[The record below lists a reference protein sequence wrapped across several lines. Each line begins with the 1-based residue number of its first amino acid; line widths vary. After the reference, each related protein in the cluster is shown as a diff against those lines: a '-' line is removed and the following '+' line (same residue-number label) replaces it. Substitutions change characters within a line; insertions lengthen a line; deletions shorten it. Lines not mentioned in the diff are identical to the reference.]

1 MMIIRLLGK
10 ADSELQ
16 KQALRCL
23 LTWQEPHVSLYK
35 EHLERIIDEKTF
47 RSELVSF
54 PLDPETSPIQE
65 SHRALLLPILLPI
78 LLVKM
83 TSRKGRSA
91 RVILSF
97 VFSYILT
104 FDLLQ
109 YIYTKNSP
117 TARRK
122 TIMAYLAGLSGK
134 KEVGLLVDQLTTGFP
149 EDGVEGLSLAKLTGF
164 IRLSEHIY
172 ASMPSGVVPHVHR
185 LISLTIHILR
195 HALSQISA
203 NRPAPS
209 GGAYVEAPITVA
221 LTASPEH
228 VPMEISEPGSTG
240 EHPTASGKR
249 KRKAAASPP
258 ASRGK
263 RRKEE
268 SKPTSPPEEV
278 PAIDDEIPE
287 EEQEEEVI
295 GGAPSKEAGYSTS
308 QWVDLR
314 NHCIRRIG
322 EAVAGIDEI
331 EWVKYLPDF
340 LDLIGPMVPRLSADC
355 RSGPSAVM
363 EALLSIACQVPTV
376 PLLAERGFLEPMF
389 ACLSLPN
396 GVPSLVLPLLD
407 VIEGLISMAQDT
419 PPVDLLT
426 PLASHLLSHLLPG
439 SLSAKRQLRFC
450 YPLSMNGNMLTQGF
464 GDVFPPSPSCFLG
477 L

>member
-1 MMIIRLLGK
+1 MLVDLAGTACLLVQGPFGAYHRRENVPFRVGFFPSRPGNVPYSGIASRTTL
-10 ADSELQ
+10 ADSPPHPPRQDDIAERPFRQ
-16 KQALRCL
+16 GNPFLRIS
-23 LTWQEPHVSLYK
+23 V
-35 EHLERIIDEKTF
+35 RILI
-47 RSELVSF
+47 
-54 PLDPETSPIQE
+54 
-65 SHRALLLPILLPI
+65 
-78 LLVKM
+78 
-83 TSRKGRSA
+83 
-91 RVILSF
+91 
-97 VFSYILT
+97 

-109 YIYTKNSP
+109 KIILIYMKNSP

-134 KEVGLLVDQLTTGFP
+134 EEVGLLVDQLTTGFP

-172 ASMPSGVVPHVHR
+172 ASMPSGVVPHAHR

-195 HALSQISA
+195 HALGQISA
-203 NRPAPS
+203 NRPAQS
-209 GGAYVEAPITVA
+209 GVADVDAPITVA
-221 LTASPEH
+221 STASPEH
-228 VPMEISEPGSTG
+228 VPMEISEPGSNG
-240 EHPTASGKR
+240 EHPTASGRR

-258 ASRGK
+258 TSRGK

-268 SKPTSPPEEV
+268 PKPTSPPEEV
-278 PAIDDEIPE
+278 PAVDDEIPE

-450 YPLSMNGNMLTQGF
+450 YPLSMHGNKLTLL
-464 GDVFPPSPSCFLG
+464 VVSFLP
-477 L
+477 LLPVS